1 MYNPNYIHN
10 SEKSKK
16 PVQIWV
22 GGRVVGSVKNGTFF
36 KNIKAN
42 GYLRVPP
49 GIAFS
54 VESLAAAEAAGASRV
69 QVVDRETGTIY
80 RATIEHIRA
89 VGFPV
94 KRTGFEPQIGLP
106 LEGFT
111 RQRRGDAVQPSL
123 FDKNKREK

>member
-1 MYNPNYIHN
+1 MSDNKYTTDV
-10 SEKSKK
+10 KK
-16 PVQIWV
+16 PTQIYTR
-22 GGRVVGSVKNGTFF
+22 GRVVGSVNNGCFT
-36 KNIKAN
+36 KPIKAN

-54 VESLAAAEAAGASRV
+54 VESLAAAEAAGATRV

-94 KRTGFEPQIGLP
+94 NRPGFEPQIGLS

-111 RQRRGDAVQPSL
+111 RQRRGDSVQPSL
-123 FDKNKREK
+123 FDGNRREK

>member
-1 MYNPNYIHN
+1 MSDNKYTTVV
-10 SEKSKK
+10 KK
-16 PVQIWV
+16 PTQIYTR
-22 GGRVVGSVKNGTFF
+22 GRVVGSVKNGTFC
-36 KNIKAN
+36 KTIKAN

-54 VESLAAAEAAGASRV
+54 LESLAAAEAAGATRV
-69 QVVDRETGTIY
+69 QVVDKEQETIY
-80 RATIEHIRA
+80 RTTIEHIRA

-94 KRTGFEPQIGLP
+94 NRQNFEPQIGLS

-123 FDKNKREK
+123 FDKNKRDKK

>member
-1 MYNPNYIHN
+1 MFNPYYSSN

-16 PVQIWV
+16 PAPVYTR
-22 GGRVVGSVKNGTFF
+22 GRVVGSVKDGTFC
-36 KNIKAN
+36 KSIKAN

-54 VESLAAAEAAGASRV
+54 LESLAAAEQAGAVRV

-94 KRTGFEPQIGLP
+94 NRPGFEPQIGLP

-111 RQRRGDAVQPSL
+111 RQRRGDSVQPSL
-123 FDKNKREK
+123 FDKNRREK